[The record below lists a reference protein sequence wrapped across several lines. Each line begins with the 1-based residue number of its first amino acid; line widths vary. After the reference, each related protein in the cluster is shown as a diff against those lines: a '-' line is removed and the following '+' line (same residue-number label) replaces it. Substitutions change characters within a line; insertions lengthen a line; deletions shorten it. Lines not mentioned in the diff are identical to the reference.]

1 MSLSNWKR
9 LAQKRTE
16 TGRMKNQLYDEI
28 TEAKIKSKTSDAR
41 ITKSFRLD
49 EIKEG
54 LRAQKP
60 KNRPQGPQMRIRP
73 APAGKPDEIDYA
85 PEVDPYEDMDVE
97 GLLDLQD
104 YVAPQAEKQIAK
116 IPKGPPGT
124 AGPPPKYEM
133 DPSFWNLEEGDESLP
148 PEYYFVEDEK
158 GEGPLAIEAPPDE
171 DDDDDE
177 DLDIGDINR
186 ILDSADL
193 PNYND
198 VEMTLAQPE
207 MTALKRSKYL
217 EKNIKKANSE
227 ISSIT
232 SKFKTNT
239 SKRLNQAIKNNAPRD
254 VIEKLKREKD
264 MTHKLADTR
273 LKPIQEYRD
282 YLKVQKKKST
292 KGSGVR
298 GGLRTG
304 KTGRGVYFYN
314 DAQEL
319 LKKLTLIIG
328 EMEAGNTSVKMR
340 NMGQTILDTL
350 LRTKS
355 INKSQYQKLV
365 KKYFGV

>member
-16 TGRMKNQLYDEI
+16 TGKMKNQLYDEI
-28 TEAKIKSKTSDAR
+28 TEEKIKSKTSDQR

-49 EIKEG
+49 EIIEG

-60 KNRPQGPQMRIRP
+60 KNRPQMRIRP

-104 YVAPQAEKQIAK
+104 YVAPQTEKQIAK
-116 IPKGPPGT
+116 MPE
-124 AGPPPKYEM
+124 GPPPKYEM

-148 PEYYFVEDEK
+148 PEYEE
-158 GEGPLAIEAPPDE
+158 EPSAIEAPREEFAGEEDE
-171 DDDDDE
+171 RE
-177 DLDIGDINR
+177 ANK
-186 ILDSADL
+186 ILDHLEL
-193 PNYND
+193 PNYDD
-198 VEMTLAQPE
+198 VELRLAEPE
-207 MTALKRSKYL
+207 MTPTKQRNYL
-217 EKNIKKANSE
+217 DKVVKDAERRRRQVIVFKANA
-227 ISSIT
+227 T
-232 SKFKTNT
+232 RKFKKGEIDAAERDRIHQN
-239 SKRLNQAIKNNAPRD
+239 SDRFRGELNDYIK
-254 VIEKLKREKD
+254 
-264 MTHKLADTR
+264 
-273 LKPIQEYRD
+273 QYRF
-282 YLKVQKKKST
+282 KSKST
-292 KGSGVR
+292 KGYGTKRGRGVS
-298 GGLRTG
+298 
-304 KTGRGVYFYN
+304 TGRGVSGSGVYFYN
-314 DAQEL
+314 DAKEL

-365 KKYFGV
+365 KKYFAI

>member
-16 TGRMKNQLYDEI
+16 TGKMKNQLYDEI
-28 TEAKIKSKTSDAR
+28 TEEKIKSKTSDQR

-49 EIKEG
+49 EIIDG
-54 LRAQKP
+54 LKAQKP

-73 APAGKPDEIDYA
+73 GPAGKPDEIDYA

-116 IPKGPPGT
+116 IPKGPP
-124 AGPPPKYEM
+124 PKYEM
-133 DPSFWNLEEGDESLP
+133 DPSFWNLGGDESLP
-148 PEYYFVEDEK
+148 PEYSFVE
-158 GEGPLAIEAPPDE
+158 EGPLEIEAPPD
-171 DDDDDE
+171 DDDD
-177 DLDIGDINR
+177 LDRGDINR
-186 ILDSADL
+186 ILDSTGL
-193 PNYND
+193 PNYDD
-198 VEMTLAQPE
+198 VEMRLSQPE
-207 MTALKRSKYL
+207 MTPVKRSKYL
-217 EKNIKKANSE
+217 ESNIKRANSE

-232 SKFKTNT
+232 STFKTNT

-254 VIEKLKREKD
+254 VIEKLEREKD
-264 MTHKLADTR
+264 MAHKFADSR

-292 KGSGVR
+292 KGSGVKR
-298 GGLRTG
+298 GS
-304 KTGRGVYFYN
+304 GVYFYN

>member
-28 TEAKIKSKTSDAR
+28 NEAKIKSKTSDAR

-49 EIKEG
+49 EIIEG
-54 LRAQKP
+54 LKTQKP
-60 KNRPQGPQMRIRP
+60 KNRPQKRIR
-73 APAGKPDEIDYA
+73 PAGKPDEIDYA

-97 GLLDLQD
+97 GLLDLED
-104 YVAPQAEKQIAK
+104 YVAPQEEKQI
-116 IPKGPPGT
+116 PEGL
-124 AGPPPKYEM
+124 PPKYEM

-148 PEYYFVEDEK
+148 PEYSFVEKE
-158 GEGPLAIEAPPDE
+158 PLAIEPPP
-171 DDDDDE
+171 DDDDE
-177 DLDIGDINR
+177 DLDRGDINR
-186 ILDSADL
+186 ILDSANL
-193 PNYND
+193 PNYD
-198 VEMTLAQPE
+198 DIEMRLSQPE
-207 MTALKRSKYL
+207 MTPLKRSIYL
-217 EKNIKKANSE
+217 ESNIKKANSE

-232 SKFKTNT
+232 ITFKTNT

-254 VIEKLKREKD
+254 VIEKLEREKD
-264 MTHKLADTR
+264 MAHKFADTR

-292 KGSGVR
+292 KGSG
-298 GGLRTG
+298 LR
-304 KTGRGVYFYN
+304 TGRGVHFYN
-314 DAQEL
+314 DAKEL

>member
-49 EIKEG
+49 EIIEG

-60 KNRPQGPQMRIRP
+60 KNRPQGPQKRIR
-73 APAGKPDEIDYA
+73 PAGKPDEIDYA

-116 IPKGPPGT
+116 IPQD
-124 AGPPPKYEM
+124 PPPKYEM
-133 DPSFWNLEEGDESLP
+133 DPSFWELYPEDEP
-148 PEYYFVEDEK
+148 PEYSFVEDEK
-158 GEGPLAIEAPPDE
+158 EPSAIEAPREQAEEFEGEEDE
-171 DDDDDE
+171 RE
-177 DLDIGDINR
+177 ANK
-186 ILDSADL
+186 ILDHLDL
-193 PNYND
+193 PNYDD
-198 VEMTLAQPE
+198 VELRLAQPE
-207 MTALKRSKYL
+207 MTATKQRNYL
-217 EKNIKKANSE
+217 NKVIKDAERRRRQVIAFKANATKKFNKGE
-227 ISSIT
+227 IDAAERDRIHQNSDR
-232 SKFKTNT
+232 F
-239 SKRLNQAIKNNAPRD
+239 RGELNDYIK
-254 VIEKLKREKD
+254 
-264 MTHKLADTR
+264 
-273 LKPIQEYRD
+273 QYR
-282 YLKVQKKKST
+282 YKSKST
-292 KGSGVR
+292 KGYGTKR
-298 GGLRTG
+298 
-304 KTGRGVYFYN
+304 TGRGVYFYN
-314 DAQEL
+314 DAKEL

-340 NMGQTILDTL
+340 NMGQSILDTL

>member
-16 TGRMKNQLYDEI
+16 TGKMKNQLYDEI
-28 TEAKIKSKTSDAR
+28 TEEKIKSKTSDQR

-49 EIKEG
+49 EIIDG
-54 LRAQKP
+54 LKAQKP
-60 KNRPQGPQMRIRP
+60 KNRPQMRIRP
-73 APAGKPDEIDYA
+73 GPAGKPDEIDYA

-104 YVAPQAEKQIAK
+104 YVAPQAEKQI
-116 IPKGPPGT
+116 IPKG
-124 AGPPPKYEM
+124 APPKYEM
-133 DPSFWNLEEGDESLP
+133 DPCFWNLGGDESLP
-148 PEYYFVEDEK
+148 PEYSFVEER
-158 GEGPLAIEAPPDE
+158 PLAIEAPPD

-186 ILDSADL
+186 ILDQTGL
-193 PNYND
+193 PNYDD
-198 VEMTLAQPE
+198 VEMRLSQPE
-207 MTALKRSKYL
+207 MTPVKRSKYL
-217 EKNIKKANSE
+217 ESNIKRANSE

-232 SKFKTNT
+232 STFKTNT
-239 SKRLNQAIKNNAPRD
+239 SKRLNQAIQKNAPRD
-254 VIEKLKREKD
+254 VIEKLEREKD
-264 MTHKLADTR
+264 MAHKFADSR

-292 KGSGVR
+292 KGSGVKR
-298 GGLRTG
+298 GS
-304 KTGRGVYFYN
+304 GVYFYN
-314 DAQEL
+314 DDKEL

-365 KKYFGV
+365 KKYFGLN

>member
-9 LAQKRTE
+9 LAQKWTE

-28 TEAKIKSKTSDAR
+28 TEAKIKSKTSDQR

-49 EIKEG
+49 EIIEG
-54 LRAQKP
+54 LKTQKP
-60 KNRPQGPQMRIRP
+60 KNRPQGPRIRP
-73 APAGKPDEIDYA
+73 APAQGKAEEEIDYA

-97 GLLDLQD
+97 GLLDLEH
-104 YVAPQAEKQIAK
+104 YVAPGTEKQI
-116 IPKGPPGT
+116 

-148 PEYYFVEDEK
+148 PECSFVEEK
-158 GEGPLAIEAPPDE
+158 GEGPLAIEPPP
-171 DDDDDE
+171 DDDE
-177 DLDIGDINR
+177 DLDRDINR
-186 ILDSADL
+186 ILDSANL
-193 PNYND
+193 PNYD
-198 VEMTLAQPE
+198 DIEMRLSQPE
-207 MTALKRSKYL
+207 ITPVKRSNYL
-217 EKNIKKANSE
+217 ESNIKKANSE

-232 SKFKTNT
+232 SSFKSNT

-254 VIEKLKREKD
+254 VIEKLEREKD
-264 MTHKLADTR
+264 MAHKFADTR

-292 KGSGVR
+292 KGSGLRGSRTGRGVR
-298 GGLRTG
+298 GS
-304 KTGRGVYFYN
+304 GVYFYN
-314 DAQEL
+314 DAKEL

-365 KKYFGV
+365 KKYFGVNKLYLH

>member
-1 MSLSNWKR
+1 MSHNMSHNIKNLYKYMSLSNWKR

-49 EIKEG
+49 EIIEG

-60 KNRPQGPQMRIRP
+60 KNRPQGPQKRIRP
-73 APAGKPDEIDYA
+73 AGKAEEEIDYA

-97 GLLDLQD
+97 GLLNLED
-104 YVAPQAEKQIAK
+104 YVAPQQQIAN
-116 IPKGPPGT
+116 IPK
-124 AGPPPKYEM
+124 GPPPKYEM

-148 PEYYFVEDEK
+148 PEYSFVEDEK
-158 GEGPLAIEAPPDE
+158 EPLAIEQPP
-171 DDDDDE
+171 DDDDD
-177 DLDIGDINR
+177 DLDRGDINR
-186 ILDSADL
+186 ILDETGL
-193 PNYND
+193 PNYDD
-198 VEMTLAQPE
+198 VEMRLSQPE
-207 MTALKRSKYL
+207 MTRVKRSNYL
-217 EKNIKKANSE
+217 ESNIKKANSE

-232 SKFKTNT
+232 STFKTNT
-239 SKRLNQAIKNNAPRD
+239 SKRLNQAIKRGRPKD
-254 VIEKLKREKD
+254 EIEKLQKEKD
-264 MTHKLADTR
+264 MAHKFADTR

-292 KGSGVR
+292 KGSG
-298 GGLRTG
+298 LN
-304 KTGRGVYFYN
+304 TGRGVYFYN
-314 DAQEL
+314 DAKEL

>member
-28 TEAKIKSKTSDAR
+28 TEAKIKSKTSDQR

-49 EIKEG
+49 EIIEG
-54 LRAQKP
+54 LKAQKP
-60 KNRPQGPQMRIRP
+60 KNRPQGPQKRIRP
-73 APAGKPDEIDYA
+73 VGKAEEEIDYA

-104 YVAPQAEKQIAK
+104 YVAPQAEKQIA
-116 IPKGPPGT
+116 
-124 AGPPPKYEM
+124 GPPPKYEM

-148 PEYYFVEDEK
+148 PEYSFVEK
-158 GEGPLAIEAPPDE
+158 GEGPLAIEPPP
-171 DDDDDE
+171 DDDDE
-177 DLDIGDINR
+177 DLDRGDINR
-186 ILDSADL
+186 ILDSANL
-193 PNYND
+193 PNYD
-198 VEMTLAQPE
+198 DIEMRLSQPE
-207 MTALKRSKYL
+207 MTPVKRSNYL
-217 EKNIKKANSE
+217 ESNIKKANSE

-232 SKFKTNT
+232 SKFKTNST
-239 SKRLNQAIKNNAPRD
+239 NRLKQAIKKGLPKD
-254 VIEKLKREKD
+254 VIEKLEREKD
-264 MTHKLADTR
+264 MAHKFADTR

-292 KGSGVR
+292 KGSG
-298 GGLRTG
+298 LR
-304 KTGRGVYFYN
+304 TGRGVYFYN
-314 DAQEL
+314 DAKEL

>member
-28 TEAKIKSKTSDAR
+28 TEEKIKSKTSDQR

-49 EIKEG
+49 EIIEG

-60 KNRPQGPQMRIRP
+60 KNRPQMRIRH
-73 APAGKPDEIDYA
+73 APAQGKPDEIDYA

-116 IPKGPPGT
+116 IPKG
-124 AGPPPKYEM
+124 APPKYEM
-133 DPSFWNLEEGDESLP
+133 DPSFWDPGDESLP
-148 PEYYFVEDEK
+148 PEYSFV
-158 GEGPLAIEAPPDE
+158 EGPLAIEAPPDDE
-171 DDDDDE
+171 DE
-177 DLDIGDINR
+177 DLDRGDINR
-186 ILDSADL
+186 ILDQSNL
-193 PNYND
+193 PNYDD
-198 VEMTLAQPE
+198 VEKRLAQPE
-207 MTALKRSKYL
+207 MTPVKRSKYL
-217 EKNIKKANSE
+217 ESNIKRANSE

-239 SKRLNQAIKNNAPRD
+239 TNRLKQAIKKGLPKD
-254 VIEKLKREKD
+254 VIEKLEQEKD
-264 MTHKLADTR
+264 MAHKFADTR

-298 GGLRTG
+298 GGV
-304 KTGRGVYFYN
+304 KRGSGIYFYN

-365 KKYFGV
+365 KKYFAI